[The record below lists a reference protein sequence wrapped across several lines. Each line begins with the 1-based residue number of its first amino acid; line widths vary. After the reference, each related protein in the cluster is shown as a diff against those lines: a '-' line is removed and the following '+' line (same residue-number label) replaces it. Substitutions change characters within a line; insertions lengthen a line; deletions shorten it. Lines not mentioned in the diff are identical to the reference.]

1 MLSLLFGFQ
10 FQGHRCSTPKTFK
23 SGFVDDN
30 PTASIAFTPDGRI
43 CFNYYLSKFWVHRV
57 SNGYPKLALL
67 NHPNNKH
74 FTQLSCTYQAGH
86 LFLLSYNVSD
96 EQLEVFHIS
105 SEWFLTEAWVLKT
118 DSIRSHR
125 HGSRSETTTKY
136 NDKRRVNFYGCEGIV
151 VSNSGRIFL
160 SLLGHI
166 VEISFKDRNIVRIF
180 DPENINVEANGI
192 CLSLNQ
198 KDLYVATDKYVYV
211 LSLENG
217 TGRIIYR
224 SSPSFSS
231 NLIILRGDQ
240 ILVCNTYLHS
250 PLFTSEWRTL
260 FVWLS
265 DTGDVLGRSTRLTK
279 WTSTLYV
286 KNFINCPSTGRL
298 WVTIDSDICET
309 LEYE

>member
-57 SNGYPKLALL
+57 SYGYPKLALL

-96 EQLEVFHIS
+96 EQFEVFHIS

-151 VSNSGRIFL
+151 VSKSGRIFL
-160 SLLGHI
+160 SLHGHI

-180 DPENINVEANGI
+180 DPENINVETIITYFPFLWISNNNLLYFLFDVKVKLGI
-192 CLSLNQ
+192 IFETYLFKFKN
-198 KDLYVATDKYVYV
+198 VFT
-211 LSLENG
+211 
-217 TGRIIYR
+217 IIIWIYR
-224 SSPSFSS
+224 RP
-231 NLIILRGDQ
+231 
-240 ILVCNTYLHS
+240 
-250 PLFTSEWRTL
+250 
-260 FVWLS
+260 
-265 DTGDVLGRSTRLTK
+265 
-279 WTSTLYV
+279 
-286 KNFINCPSTGRL
+286 
-298 WVTIDSDICET
+298 
-309 LEYE
+309 